1 MGQVQ
6 RGVIFTFAAY
16 LLWGLFPLFW
26 MFLQHVNSL
35 EILVSRIIW
44 SFFFTTVFI
53 ILIGQRHQL
62 VSDLKQLWHNKPD
75 LIRLFAASF
84 FISIN
89 WFIYIWAVNNGKVL
103 ETSLGYYINPLIT
116 VMFGVIIFKERL
128 TKSAVIALCIAA
140 ISVIILTI
148 SYGTVPWISLL
159 LAISFGIYGVLKK
172 KIVLDATRGLAIETL
187 MITPIAILTYIYLWR
202 EGPIAFLQ
210 TDVQTTI
217 LLMVCGILTAI
228 PLILFAKGAQS
239 VPLYMMGFIQ
249 YFSPTITFFL
259 GVFYFKETFTHIEL
273 LAFCCI
279 WLAVLVFSL
288 PKVWELRKRKP
299 MHSH

>member
-6 RGVIFTFAAY
+6 RGVMYAFAAY
-16 LLWGLFPLFW
+16 MLWGLFPLFW
-26 MFLQHVNSL
+26 MFLEHVNSL
-35 EILVSRIIW
+35 EILVNRIIW

-53 ILIGQRHQL
+53 LLYGQRQQL
-62 VSDLKQLWHNKPD
+62 LQDLKLLWHNKPD

-116 VMFGVIIFKERL
+116 VIFGVLIFKEKL
-128 TKSAVIALCIAA
+128 TKPTILALCIAA
-140 ISVIILTI
+140 VSVIILTVN
-148 SYGTVPWISLL
+148 YGTIPWISLL
-159 LAISFGIYGVLKK
+159 LAFSFGIYGVLKK

-187 MITPIAILTYIYLWR
+187 MITPIALITYVFLWR
-202 EGPIAFLQ
+202 EQSIAFLQ
-210 TDVQTTI
+210 TDLQTTV
-217 LLMVCGILTAI
+217 LLMVGGILTAI

-273 LAFCCI
+273 LAFAFI

-288 PKVWELRKRKP
+288 PKVWELRKKKVVQA
-299 MHSH
+299 S

>member
-6 RGVIFTFAAY
+6 RGVMYAFAAY
-16 LLWGLFPLFW
+16 MLWGLFPLFW
-26 MFLQHVNSL
+26 MFLEHVNSL

-53 ILIGQRHQL
+53 LLYGQRQQL
-62 VSDLKQLWHNKPD
+62 LQDLKLLWHNKPD

-116 VMFGVIIFKERL
+116 VIFGVLIFKEKL
-128 TKSAVIALCIAA
+128 TKTTVLALCIAA
-140 ISVIILTI
+140 VSVIILTVN
-148 SYGTVPWISLL
+148 YGTIPWISLL
-159 LAISFGIYGVLKK
+159 LAFSFGIYGVLKK

-187 MITPIAILTYIYLWR
+187 MITPIALITYVFLWR
-202 EGPIAFLQ
+202 EQSIAFLQ
-210 TDVQTTI
+210 TDLQTTV
-217 LLMVCGILTAI
+217 LLMVGGILTAI

-273 LAFCCI
+273 LAFAFI

-288 PKVWELRKRKP
+288 PKAWELRKKKVVQA
-299 MHSH
+299 S